1 MKEELINQIKSLS
14 NDLDKLYSDKVSFRN
29 HCYLRIAYDN
39 TCSNKWDLVVSRP
52 FVKNATLLQLNTSL
66 DYLLRYK
73 NDFTTLISDNI
84 KSLKYRKK
92 L

>member
-39 TCSNKWDLVVSRP
+39 TCGDKWDLVVNRP
-52 FVKNATLLQLNTSL
+52 FIKNATLLQLTISL
-66 DYLLRYK
+66 SYLLRYK
-73 NDFTTLISDNI
+73 NDFTTLISDNT
-84 KSLKYRKK
+84 KSLQYRKK
-92 L
+92 I